1 MLNHTVLEISAS
13 RARHHRLEV
22 HAIGVLWPISK
33 LAPNQVKYHFM
44 SGYAAKLAGSEE
56 ILRQQEAWTSSG
68 KSANEITKTA
78 LGPTGLFQK
87 NKTSQASAHIR
98 TLIGR

>member
-1 MLNHTVLEISAS
+1 MRPGRRIESVHS
-13 RARHHRLEV
+13 RGSFLSQDADDEV
-22 HAIGVLWPISK
+22 K
-33 LAPNQVKYHFM
+33 L
-44 SGYAAKLAGSEE
+44 SGYAARLADSEV

-68 KSANEITKTA
+68 KSAKEVTKTA

-87 NKTSQASAHIR
+87 NKTSQASAHIK